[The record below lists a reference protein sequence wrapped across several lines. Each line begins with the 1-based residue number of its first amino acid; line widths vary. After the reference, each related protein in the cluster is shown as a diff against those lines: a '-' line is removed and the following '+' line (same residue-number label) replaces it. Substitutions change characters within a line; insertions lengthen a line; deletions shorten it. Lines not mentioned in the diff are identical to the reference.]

1 MVWVVRV
8 SKSRDG
14 KEYYFNS
21 DTGESTWTKPED
33 FASPPI
39 KAKRK
44 EGRPR
49 QGAEGGEGGGGGGK
63 RARAEVAEGAGGSAG
78 GGDDDEEDT
87 VNCFHLLVK
96 WSGSRRPSSWRE
108 ETITLSKEEAETRL
122 AGFRTSLQATKAA
135 GGAAAFKEVRTVCAL
150 SVHARSVLGGARV
163 LWHSISCA
171 YGSVRVVARLVVCPC
186 NPPASPALRVPPY
199 SPLGLP

>member
-21 DTGESTWTKPED
+21 DTGESTWTKPKD

-63 RARAEVAEGAGGSAG
+63 RARAEGAGGSG
-78 GGDDDEEDT
+78 GGGGEDEEDT

-122 AGFRTSLQATKAA
+122 AKFRTSLQATKAA

-150 SVHARSVLGGARV
+150 SVHVRSVLGGTRRCSVFCARHHLV
-163 LWHSISCA
+163 CVRT
-171 YGSVRVVARLVVCPC
+171 SV
-186 NPPASPALRVPPY
+186 S
-199 SPLGLP
+199 